1 MKIAERE
8 LRRFIETTKKDNE
21 NRLRRIVV
29 LEAQNN
35 KLLKD
40 FDSFKNYKRKK
51 FEEITNEIFSIQD
64 SKLRLERNFG
74 EFLGRVTLLL
84 NKQTEDKERIT
95 DEIRDIKVPM
105 QEELDKMRKENES
118 LLRELHRN
126 QTMYREMYLDYQ
138 RMISEHQEALLSQD
152 SAR

>member
-1 MKIAERE
+1 M
-8 LRRFIETTKKDNE
+8 
-21 NRLRRIVV
+21 

-84 NKQTEDKERIT
+84 NKQTEDK
-95 DEIRDIKVPM
+95 
-105 QEELDKMRKENES
+105 
-118 LLRELHRN
+118 
-126 QTMYREMYLDYQ
+126 
-138 RMISEHQEALLSQD
+138 
-152 SAR
+152 